1 VKIINTVSKTG
12 INTKPKK
19 YLIGQRDNFLS
30 KENFHFAI
38 EITIGLY
45 IVVLDNDKKYWPVNL
60 SIAE

>member
-1 VKIINTVSKTG
+1 VKGINKVSKTI

-30 KENFHFAI
+30 RENFHFAM

-45 IVVLDNDKKYWPVNL
+45 IVVLGNDKKYWPVNL
-60 SIAE
+60 SITE